1 MSKKWA
7 CRTYYNPNPFISV
20 SWHDTIMMVPVPPF
34 VVPTK
39 ALHLDFSVVQGLWI
53 GSFLSNGRGKR
64 VVGDDLLFVGRTSD
78 AGLFVPHISF
88 PPTWMNIM
96 TTLFGS
102 SMCLFGC
109 SSVTLAC
116 KNAIWGNDDCDLAA
130 TPFGPVPLSL
140 NLACHD
146 PYSAPTDIVIVW
158 GSIYSG
164 MSASDLLAA
173 LIDFAIN
180 LGCEVGM
187 KYVAEPLAK
196 KAGNGIQS
204 GFKKATAKAG
214 SVYKKV
220 FPKAAAAAAKRRA
233 AKGASKGIFSS
244 MAASLSKLAGYQS
257 TDAMKAYTKKAAT
270 TRGMY
275 NTLKEM
281 CYSTGKNLDNDLID
295 LVKQGTPGVF
305 SKEFLSELQNIN
317 SSKYDDYV
325 QEMLSSS
332 SKSIKNAEDSG
343 AQKITKAVNDEWID
357 DVTYDLADNEIIQYK
372 SLMTDDIAIDSA
384 MRTTFWKAMKE
395 MNDAAVDA
403 SSKELARSLGYVAL
417 KKSFSQILW
426 KYSIR
431 NGGLITIHTNILGYD
446 LDYDSSS
453 GRMFAE
459 KWWTNQNWFGQQLW
473 DAGDLGL
480 TESDDSDYWEEASI
494 EGDGSDDDYWYVS
507 SADDAEDTSS
517 STTSDESAEGDDEDD
532 DYWYGADED
541 ANAAE

>member
-7 CRTYYNPNPFISV
+7 CRTYYNPNPFISF

-39 ALHLDFSVVQGLWI
+39 AFHLNFSVVQGLWI
-53 GSFLSNGRGKR
+53 GSFLSNGRGKK
-64 VVGDDLLFVGRTSD
+64 VVGDDLLFMGRTSD
-78 AGLFVPHISF
+78 AGLFIPHISF

-102 SMCLFGC
+102 SMCLFGT

-158 GSIYSG
+158 GSVYSG
-164 MSASDLLAA
+164 MSLADLLAA

-180 LGCEVGM
+180 LACELGM
-187 KYVAEPLAK
+187 KKLGEPLM
-196 KAGNGIQS
+196 S
-204 GFKKATAKAG
+204 SAG
-214 SVYKKV
+214 SGLKKLGG
-220 FPKAAAAAAKRRA
+220 KINSGLKRLTGTAASTAAGGAAAGAVK
-233 AKGASKGIFSS
+233 KGNFFDKITKNF
-244 MAASLSKLAGYQS
+244 SKLAGWEATGAVKS
-257 TDAMKAYTKKAAT
+257 YTKKAAT

-281 CYSTGKNLDNDLID
+281 CYSTGKNLDGDLID

-305 SKEFLSELQNIN
+305 SKEFLSEMQNIN

-325 QEMLSSS
+325 KEMM
-332 SKSIKNAEDSG
+332 SKSAKSLDEAEDAG
-343 AQKITKAVNDEWID
+343 AKNITKAVDDEWID
-357 DVTYDLADNEIIQYK
+357 DVVDDLVDLDLQHITYK
-372 SLMTDDIAIDSA
+372 SIMTDDIAIDSA
-384 MRTTFWKAMKE
+384 MRTTLWTAMKE
-395 MNDAAVDA
+395 MSDAAEKAA
-403 SSKELARSLGYVAL
+403 STELARSLGYVAL

-426 KYSIR
+426 KYTIR
-431 NGGLITIHTNILGYD
+431 NGGLIDFDWGHGF
-446 LDYDSSS
+446 DYDSSVS
-453 GRMFAE
+453 RQFSE
-459 KWWTNQNWFGQQLW
+459 KWWANQEWFGYEFW
-473 DAGDLGL
+473 NAGDLGL
-480 TESDDSDYWEEASI
+480 TQTDDSEYWEESYV
-494 EGDGSDDDYWYVS
+494 EGDGTDDDYWYVDVADDSS
-507 SADDAEDTSS
+507 SAISDGASTDTN
-517 STTSDESAEGDDEDD
+517 ESDDED
-532 DYWYGADED
+532 DYWYGTDEN